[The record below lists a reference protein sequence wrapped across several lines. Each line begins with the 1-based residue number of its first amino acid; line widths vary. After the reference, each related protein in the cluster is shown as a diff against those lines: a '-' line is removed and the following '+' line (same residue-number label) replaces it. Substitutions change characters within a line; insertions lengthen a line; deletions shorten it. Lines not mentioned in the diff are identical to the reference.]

1 MWSWKERGITQI
13 AREERVRQ
21 REKHEGG
28 IRNSSSGDIT
38 QIDLLGQARPWWR
51 VMEEKAG
58 EIRPTKA
65 SL

>member
-1 MWSWKERGITQI
+1 MKVGFT
-13 AREERVRQ
+13 
-21 REKHEGG
+21 
-28 IRNSSSGDIT
+28 NSSSGDIT
-38 QIDLLGQARPWWR
+38 QIDLVGQTRPWWR